1 MVLTHRFHLLEKNGL
16 LWSRKLLKINISIS
30 SFAVSKPEA
39 KIPKTRL
46 LRSFWKPH
54 HSSSNPFLQ
63 PRLQPQTMNVIRR
76 TASQNHDQLFPACL
90 QLDSLLS
97 KKHSCSTSLL
107 VQWLKL
113 YLPVQ
118 GVWVRTLVSKLR
130 SHMSCSGKS
139 KHKTETE
146 MNSIRTLKKKEE
158 EERNSL
164 AT

>member
-63 PRLQPQTMNVIRR
+63 PRPQPQTMNVIRR

-118 GVWVRTLVSKLR
+118 GVWVRTLVNKLR
-130 SHMSCSGKS
+130 SHMSCSRKS

-146 MNSIRTLKKKEE
+146 MNSIRTLKKKK